1 MRGAHHPSMAYLFYV
16 DESGTPDLNPRALQE
31 QPLLVMAAVGIQ
43 DRKWKQMEQAF
54 RSFLRD
60 LGLASART
68 DEFELK
74 GREIY
79 RNPALPQAIANLFSQ
94 IEPVL
99 IASVID
105 KQLFANQGVFRDP
118 YVKAYEFLV
127 ERVDRWVL
135 DQERKGQEGEEM
147 VILVM
152 DARGGEGDYRL
163 QQLHR
168 HFLERGTSY
177 QGIYRCIEQPFLV
190 NSRITPGVQIAD
202 VVAHIIGKALRE
214 AFRLHQKGENPV
226 QALRDSRF
234 APLVPY
240 LRRVQGEVNRYGLKI
255 WPEDRW
261 QWIYPLV
268 WESLRV
274 SSGADLIEQDIPF

>member
-1 MRGAHHPSMAYLFYV
+1 MAYLFYV
-16 DESGTPDLNPRALQE
+16 DESGTPDLNPRALEE

-43 DRKWKQMEQAF
+43 DKKWKQMEQAF
-54 RSFLRD
+54 GDFLRN
-60 LGLASART
+60 LGFTSART
-68 DEFELK
+68 DEFELR

-79 RNPALPQAIANLFSQ
+79 RNRALPQALSNLFSQ

-105 KQLFANQGVFRDP
+105 KRPFASQGAFKDP
-118 YVKAYEFLV
+118 YIKAYEFLV
-127 ERVDRWVL
+127 ERIDHWAL
-135 DQERKGQEGEEM
+135 DQGEEEI

-168 HFLERGTSY
+168 HFLEHGTSY
-177 QGIYRCIEQPFLV
+177 QELYRCIEQPFLV
-190 NSRITPGVQIAD
+190 DSRLTPGVQIAD
-202 VVAHIIGKALRE
+202 VAAYIIGRALRE
-214 AFRLHQKGENPV
+214 AFQLHRNRENPI
-226 QALRDSRF
+226 QALQDPRF
-234 APLVPY
+234 ASLVPY

-274 SSGADLIEQDIPF
+274 SSGANLMEQDIPF